1 MYRVLLFFNILFS
14 PLIYIYTMVTTWAI
28 DPMHSEIQFRVRH
41 LVISN
46 VTGSFQQFEGR
57 IETDQ
62 EDFSDASVWF
72 SADIDSIFTGNEQ
85 RDGHLKSADFF
96 DAGQYP
102 KLSFESTSL
111 RKVDDDAY
119 ILEGNLTLKATTR
132 PVKLDVVY
140 GGSVKDMYGNT
151 KAGFEIKGK
160 ISRKEFGL
168 TWDAV
173 TEAGGAV
180 ISDEI
185 RLIMNVQVAKQA

>member
-1 MYRVLLFFNILFS
+1 LYRVLLFFNILFS